1 MSEIT
6 PLGLCTDNL
15 VTIIQPSSTVECMF
29 GEGNGCCG
37 TQPTQASYDISGSI
51 FSSPQTITL
60 PINSAGPCIVT
71 GAVRL
76 VVTAASSNPT
86 LQLAVPTAS
95 WYSTVFVPNGTN
107 ATVSLPFSLTAITNT
122 ITLTVTI
129 ESGSI
134 TVTSYT
140 VPYTVLTL

>member
-1 MSEIT
+1 
-6 PLGLCTDNL
+6 
-15 VTIIQPSSTVECMF
+15 
-29 GEGNGCCG
+29 
-37 TQPTQASYDISGSI
+37 
-51 FSSPQTITL
+51 
-60 PINSAGPCIVT
+60 
-71 GAVRL
+71 
-76 VVTAASSNPT
+76 
-86 LQLAVPTAS
+86 
-95 WYSTVFVPNGTN
+95 VFVPNGTN